1 MISILLSTY
10 NGSKYIREQLNSI
23 LNQTYNDY
31 TLYIR
36 DDGSSDNTLS
46 IINEF
51 KNLYPNKITLVQDD
65 FGNVGVKK
73 SFRLLMQSTKSKYY
87 LFADQD
93 DIWELN
99 KVETLVKIANKSG
112 VLNKPYLLFSNMIT
126 FYENSNLEFDF
137 FKKFKVNNKKIQKG
151 LFQGTI
157 SGCLMLFNDKAK
169 QASLKQNINSNML
182 HDWDVLM
189 STYLYGKIEVS
200 KTPLIRH
207 RIHDSNMVGENLRR
221 SKLIL
226 FKDFVKYFCKSR
238 SYRNIVLKDYF
249 EYINLCFEDV
259 VPSLRKEKELFTEE
273 EISNLSYIQRKK
285 WYLKHFNPFI
295 YGRIE
300 GLLILL
306 TV

>member
-23 LNQTYNDY
+23 FNQTYNDF

-51 KNLYPNKITLVQDD
+51 KNLHPNKIALIQDD
-65 FGNVGVKK
+65 FGNVGVNK
-73 SFRLLMQSTKSKYY
+73 SFRLLMKSAKSKYY

-93 DIWELN
+93 DVWELN
-99 KVETLVKIANKSG
+99 KVETLVKIASESG
-112 VLNKPYLLFSNMIT
+112 VIDKPYLLFSNMIT

-137 FKKFKVNNKKIQKG
+137 LKKFRVNNKKIQKG

-157 SGCLMLFNDKAK
+157 SGCLMLFNDNAK

-189 STYLYGKIEVS
+189 STYLYGEIEMF
-200 KTPLIRH
+200 KEPLIRH
-207 RIHDSNMVGENLRR
+207 RIHDGNAVGENLRK

-226 FKDFVKYFCKSR
+226 MKDFVKYFFNSR